1 MTIGVAILG
10 STGSIGHST
19 LDVVARHPD
28 RFHVVALTAR
38 RSVETIFD
46 QCVRFSPETVA
57 MLDEDSAEILS
68 QRLRKAGLETEVR
81 AGESGI
87 LDIASGPAETVVN
100 GIVGAAGL
108 MPVISA
114 VEAGKRQLIAN
125 KEPLVMLGTHIVD
138 LAREHAALLLPLDS
152 EHNAIFQCLPVEETL
167 EREGS
172 PRITGEMGVRKI
184 ILTGSGGP
192 LRTLPLDRMHTVLPE
207 QAVDHPNWE
216 MGKKISVDSATMMNK
231 GLELIEVCCLFGVS
245 HERVEIVV
253 HPQSIIH
260 SMVEY
265 LDGSVIAQMGM
276 PDMRIPIANALGW
289 PERIE
294 SGLEGPAFSNLA
306 ALEFEPPDPVR
317 FPALRLA
324 REAARRGGTAPS
336 VLNAANEVA
345 VHAFLDGKLR
355 FDRLVPMVESVLEQV
370 SIEDAVDLQR
380 SLDADRRARAC
391 CREMLADDSLQ
402 ERTD

>member
-38 RSVETIFD
+38 RNVEMIFD
-46 QCVRFSPETVA
+46 QCVRFLPETVA
-57 MLDEDSAEILS
+57 MLDETSAEILS
-68 QRLRKAGLETEVR
+68 GRLRKAGLETEVK
-81 AGESGI
+81 AGEGGI

-125 KEPLVMLGTHIVD
+125 KEPLVMLGTYIVD
-138 LAREHAALLLPLDS
+138 LAREHGALLLPLDS
-152 EHNAIFQCLPVEETL
+152 EHNAIFQCLPVAETL
-167 EREGS
+167 EKEGS
-172 PRITGEMGVRKI
+172 PRIRGEMGVRKI

-192 LRTLPLDRMHTVLPE
+192 LRAFPLDKMHTVDPE
-207 QAVDHPNWE
+207 QAVAHPNWE

-231 GLELIEVCCLFGVS
+231 GLELIEVCCLFGVG
-245 HERVEIVV
+245 HDLVEIVV

-265 LDGSVIAQMGM
+265 LDGSVIAQLGM

-294 SGLEGPAFSNLA
+294 SGLEGPTFSEIG

-345 VHAFLDGKLR
+345 VNAFLDGKLR
-355 FDRLVPMVESVLEQV
+355 FDRLVPMVESALEQV

-391 CREMLADDSLQ
+391 CREMLADGSL
-402 ERTD
+402 RGRAD